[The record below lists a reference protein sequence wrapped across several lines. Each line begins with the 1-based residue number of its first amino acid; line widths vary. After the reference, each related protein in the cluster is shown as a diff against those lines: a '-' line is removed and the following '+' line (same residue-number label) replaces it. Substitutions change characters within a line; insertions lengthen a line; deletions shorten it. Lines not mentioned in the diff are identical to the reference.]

1 TIFSRDWS
9 SDVCSSDLSCE
20 YALNQGNP
28 TKEQSVVFTTVKNAI
43 QTTGLS
49 RCVLPELDADE
60 TSNNLDVSDSTINN
74 LLTAYIEPAIDNR
87 FLGMYY
93 PRDNGT
99 ATDLVDVGVSGCA
112 DQNQY
117 VIDRVVV
124 YTLTLNPD
132 VKN

>member
-1 TIFSRDWS
+1 LAFNQG
-9 SDVCSSDLSCE
+9 LSCE

-99 ATDLVDVGVSGCA
+99 ATRSEEHTSELQSRENLVC
-112 DQNQY
+112 
-117 VIDRVVV
+117 R
-124 YTLTLNPD
+124 LLLE
-132 VKN
+132 